1 MVRLK
6 HRYLLVNILY
16 PPTSS
21 NTLPAAKPLVQGKD
35 TTESTETQFHLQVC
49 RPPPNYLTAQLL
61 SRMIRDTVSD
71 MFGDWGMGKLGGA
84 GAGRVSGE
92 SGYSESKGTCPDWCK

>member
-16 PPTSS
+16 PPTAS
-21 NTLPAAKPLVQGKD
+21 NTLPVAKPLVQGKD
-35 TTESTETQFHLQVC
+35 TTEFAETEFHLQVC
-49 RPPPNYLTAQLL
+49 RPTPDYFKAQLL
-61 SRMIRDTVSD
+61 ARMIRDTVSD
-71 MFGDWGMGKLGGA
+71 TFGDWGMGKLGGA

-92 SGYSESKGTCPDWCK
+92 SEAPDISRRGGL